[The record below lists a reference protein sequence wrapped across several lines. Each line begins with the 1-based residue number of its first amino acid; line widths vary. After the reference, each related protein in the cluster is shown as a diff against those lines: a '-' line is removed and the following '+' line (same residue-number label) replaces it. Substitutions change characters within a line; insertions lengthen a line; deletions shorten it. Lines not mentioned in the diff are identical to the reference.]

1 MHKLIEDLP
10 VKMEAPGIKM
20 RAMGGWGGMVVAY
33 DEIPAGTD
41 FTPMFEGLPNDKCHC
56 SHWGYVLKGAI
67 HLRYTDG
74 EEEVVRAGEIFYMPS
89 GHTAWIEEDTAFI
102 DFSPEKEFNE
112 VMEHVASKMS
122 E

>member
-33 DEIPAGTD
+33 DELPEGTD
-41 FTPMFEGLPNDKCHC
+41 FTPALKGLPNDKCHC
-56 SHWGYVLKGAI
+56 RHWGYVLKGAI
-67 HLRYTDG
+67 NLRYTDG

-122 E
+122 